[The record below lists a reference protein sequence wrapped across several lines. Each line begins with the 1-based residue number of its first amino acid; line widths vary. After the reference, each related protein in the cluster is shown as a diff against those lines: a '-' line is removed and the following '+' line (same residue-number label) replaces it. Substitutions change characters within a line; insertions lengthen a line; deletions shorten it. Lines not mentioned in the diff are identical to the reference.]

1 MGKGANRDREFV
13 WWYSKFIYM
22 LGFPVRSKVGG
33 GGLRILETLKEDVY

>member
-33 GGLRILETLKEDVY
+33 GV